1 MTSCSH
7 STETRVNLLKVDD
20 FNMKLYDIIGCRF
33 LKNDE
38 IDNCRNENKSSCI
51 KEETRVLEH
60 YSG

>member
-1 MTSCSH
+1 
-7 STETRVNLLKVDD
+7 
-20 FNMKLYDIIGCRF
+20 MKLYDIIGCRF